1 LNWLIQIQQ
10 EIKKLTFSNGSFNFG
25 LAEKSMILKWVTTMF
40 DLGHIFL
47 DQLCPTHWATCSIV
61 KDFVQ
66 LYFVF
71 TVI

>member
-1 LNWLIQIQQ
+1 
-10 EIKKLTFSNGSFNFG
+10 
-25 LAEKSMILKWVTTMF
+25 MILKWVTTMF

-47 DQLCPTHWATCSIV
+47 DQLCPTHWATCSIL

-71 TVI
+71 TVISTLPTDTCPYFNNLKFDIFDTVQ